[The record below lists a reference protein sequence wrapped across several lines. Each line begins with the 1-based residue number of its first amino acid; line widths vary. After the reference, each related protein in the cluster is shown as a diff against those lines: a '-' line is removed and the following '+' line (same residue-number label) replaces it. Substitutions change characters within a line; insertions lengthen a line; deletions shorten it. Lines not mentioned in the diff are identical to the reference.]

1 MMSDSAP
8 KVAVGAIGVIANAIK
23 QTCIDAIGI
32 NSDADA
38 LRKAMR
44 DSWMVKNKIDFNEL
58 IDALVIAAQTAA
70 LVDAGTG
77 VARADAE
84 MRTARAALVDAIREL
99 HADLVEVER
108 ERDEMRAALIRIR
121 RGIAGPNE

>member
-1 MMSDSAP
+1 MSDSAP

-108 ERDEMRAALIRIR
+108 ERD
-121 RGIAGPNE
+121 

>member
-1 MMSDSAP
+1 MSDSAP